1 MVLLVLL
8 VLLVHGLRRRRG
20 VAVGR
25 HWQWPRYRGHM
36 VRMLLGILEWLLV
49 LQRVVLVLLLLLMM
63 VLVLMLVFV
72 LLLLM
77 RMLLMLVAVMLLM
90 VRRLRIGMVPGA
102 SLDAPI
108 VR

>member
-8 VLLVHGLRRRRG
+8 VLLVHGLRRRRC

-49 LQRVVLVLLLLLMM
+49 LQRVVLVLLLMM